1 MPQLKNNRASATLR
15 QAALICAALLA
26 LGACS
31 ALKPRP
37 VTPISEIVAACKS
50 GAQRAVELSRRSK
63 TSYALRGSD
72 FGRLADAGCRPE
84 VLDELQQSFY
94 NDVDLLTRYWV
105 LGESLGGCD
114 SCYPQPVDLSTLGSG
129 GNGMAD
135 ASDLG
140 RSSDYSRPAG
150 LPSWVTAHP
159 GSAGGAAITVEQA
172 AQMLK
177 AGKSADEVVATIEN
191 SRMHEYLDL
200 AGITNISTH
209 FRPALTGSELAGR
222 RKEGMPDAVLDA
234 LQRKHLA
241 EFIEFLRVRYQSWG
255 KGSFPN

>member
-1 MPQLKNNRASATLR
+1 MQYQNGSKF
-15 QAALICAALLA
+15 AALSGTVLVCAALSMI
-26 LGACS
+26 GACS
-31 ALKPRP
+31 VLKPRP
-37 VTPISEIVAACKS
+37 VTPISEVVNACKS
-50 GAQRAVELSRRSK
+50 GAKRAIELSRTSK
-63 TSYALRGSD
+63 ISYALRGSD
-72 FGRLADAGCRPE
+72 FGKLADAGCQPE
-84 VLDELQQSFY
+84 VLDELQQVFY
-94 NDVDLLTRYWV
+94 NEVDLLTRYWV

-135 ASDLG
+135 SRNLG
-140 RSSDYSRPAG
+140 RISDYSKPAG
-150 LPSWVTAHP
+150 LPAWVTAHP
-159 GSAGGAAITVEQA
+159 GPANGPAVTVEQA

-177 AGKSADEVVATIEN
+177 QGKPADEVVATIEN
-191 SRMHEYLDL
+191 SRVHDYLDL

-209 FRPALTGSELAGR
+209 FKPALTGSELANR

-255 KGSFPN
+255 KGPNPN